1 MSGSCIV
8 GLDYGSRR
16 IGVSISDTRKKIAFP
31 LDVIERHGDSYGLKQ
46 LEKLLSDREIELFVV
61 GVPLRNNGELSEKGG
76 EVLSYVESLKS
87 YFHLEAVT
95 WDESYTTVEAE
106 RTLISGGLTREQRK
120 KVIDKVSAQIILQ
133 SYLDHAYNR

>member
-16 IGVSISDTRKKIAFP
+16 IGVAISDTQKKIAFP
-31 LDVIERHGDSYGLKQ
+31 LDVIQRHGESYGLKQ
-46 LEKLLSDREIELFVV
+46 LKELLGDRKIEIFVV
-61 GVPLRNNGELSEKGG
+61 GVPLRKNGELSDEGI
-76 EVLSYVESLKS
+76 EVLTYVESLKS
-87 YFHLEAVT
+87 YFKLEAVT

-120 KVIDKVSAQIILQ
+120 KVIDKLSAQIILQ
-133 SYLDHAYNR
+133 SYLDHTYNR